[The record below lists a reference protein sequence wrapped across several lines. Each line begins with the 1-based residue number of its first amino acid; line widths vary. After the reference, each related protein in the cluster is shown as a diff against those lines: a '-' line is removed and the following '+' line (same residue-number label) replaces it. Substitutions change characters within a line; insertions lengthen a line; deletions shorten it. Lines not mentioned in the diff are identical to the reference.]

1 MSVLI
6 YFGVESLGYS
16 LSTVKFIQMISFA
29 IFFQIPACIVQDI
42 RPLHILSIVG
52 IGFLFYLIFVSLPI
66 LIKVSMLEI
75 QYYQEINYSKSSVV
89 YFDVNLN
96 IFSVICMYFFCFSNH
111 NVVLTIISDLKG
123 DVEKKGNRV
132 INIQFIIEFFCYLLV
147 MFIGYLSTFE
157 NTNEIYIDRPN
168 EGQSILLGKTLY
180 IVGLTCDIGLYYYIS
195 RPQLEYFFYKNLTD
209 NFNKKRYFDS

>member
-1 MSVLI
+1 
-6 YFGVESLGYS
+6 
-16 LSTVKFIQMISFA
+16 
-29 IFFQIPACIVQDI
+29 
-42 RPLHILSIVG
+42 
-52 IGFLFYLIFVSLPI
+52 
-66 LIKVSMLEI
+66 
-75 QYYQEINYSKSSVV
+75 
-89 YFDVNLN
+89 
-96 IFSVICMYFFCFSNH
+96 
-111 NVVLTIISDLKG
+111 
-123 DVEKKGNRV
+123 
-132 INIQFIIEFFCYLLV
+132 